1 MNSKETRLPEKV
13 FALCKKGAYIVGE
26 RALKE
31 AFPDKYEDL
40 ECNNY
45 ELIVPVDN
53 WKSIG
58 SLIPG
63 VPVGASTNIFG
74 VWDFK
79 TKDIDGN
86 DVEVSVWMDEAM
98 NYLSR
103 FAGDERCVFC
113 PIAGVVYHSF
123 IKETEK
129 QTEDGE

>member
-1 MNSKETRLPEKV
+1 M
-13 FALCKKGAYIVGE
+13 
-26 RALKE
+26 
-31 AFPDKYEDL
+31 

-63 VPVGASTNIFG
+63 GASTNLFG
-74 VWDFK
+74 GWDFK
-79 TKDIDGN
+79 TEDVDGKE
-86 DVEVSVWMDEAM
+86 VAVSVWKDETI

-103 FAGDERCVFC
+103 FAGAERCVFC
-113 PIAGVVYHSF
+113 PISGVVYHSF

-129 QTEDGE
+129 QGEDGE

>member
-1 MNSKETRLPEKV
+1 MNIKETKLPKKV
-13 FALCKKGAYIVGE
+13 LTLCKKGAYIVGE

-31 AFPDKYEDL
+31 AFPDKYRDL

-63 VPVGASTNIFG
+63 GASTNVFG
-74 VWDFK
+74 GWDFK
-79 TKDIDGN
+79 TKDVDGN
-86 DVEVSVWMDEAM
+86 DVEVSIWMDEAI
-98 NYLSR
+98 NYLSLLSNI
-103 FAGDERCVFC
+103 ERCVFC